1 LSWDPFSSTIFEIHF
16 SDELWGMMEEYL
28 LMWKASE
35 APPKA
40 CDPTASIKELAEKL
54 ADDVTKVEDPV
65 SSIWAPED

>member
-1 LSWDPFSSTIFEIHF
+1 
-16 SDELWGMMEEYL
+16 MMEEYL

-35 APPKA
+35 TPPKA

-65 SSIWAPED
+65 SSIWAPEN